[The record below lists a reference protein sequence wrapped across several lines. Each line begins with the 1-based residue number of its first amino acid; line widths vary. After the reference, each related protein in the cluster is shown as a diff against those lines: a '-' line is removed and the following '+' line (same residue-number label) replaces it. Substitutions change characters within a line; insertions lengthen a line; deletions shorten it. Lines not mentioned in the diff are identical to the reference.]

1 MTLSAFVRW
10 LYHVL
15 FAGFNSGC
23 LLALSSVVPGRI
35 ASLHVSA
42 LAQSRG
48 GQQSGTD
55 PPVPCTEPRSV
66 PTIYT
71 NTVCQFGERLVYVM
85 VICCCVVNYLSGR
98 YLRI

>member
-23 LLALSSVVPGRI
+23 WLDLSSVVPGRI
-35 ASLHVSA
+35 ASLHVWA

-48 GQQSGTD
+48 VQQSGID
-55 PPVPCTEPRSV
+55 PPVPCTAPHSA
-66 PTIYT
+66 PTIS
-71 NTVCQFGERLVYVM
+71 VADP
-85 VICCCVVNYLSGR
+85 
-98 YLRI
+98 